1 MNRLFGMRTYL
12 VGAMDRVDDGGVEW
26 RERLEPELNKLGVV
40 VFNPCNKAIP
50 IADESEDSRNR
61 RQKYKNA
68 GAYNSAVEEMKEI
81 RNVDLRMVD
90 ISDFIIANIDLD
102 VHACGT
108 YEEIVTANRQ
118 KKPIIVRMK
127 QGKSHTPD
135 WLLGMMGS
143 SHNMIFHTW
152 EEIVDYLKDI
162 NECSENSIRSLN
174 HHGRWVFFDLHSLYD
189 KILNGVGLV

>member
-12 VGAMDRVDDGGVEW
+12 VGAMDRVSDGGVEW
-26 RERLEPELNKLGVV
+26 REKLNPELNKLGVV

-50 IADESEDSRNR
+50 LANEDEASRAR
-61 RQKYKNA
+61 RKKYKSA
-68 GAYNSAVEEMKEI
+68 GAYNSASEEMKEI

-108 YEEIVTANRQ
+108 YEEITTANRQ

-127 QGKSHTPD
+127 QGKPETPD
-135 WLLGMMGS
+135 WLLGMLGS
-143 SHNMIFHTW
+143 SHDMIFNTW
-152 EEIVDYLKDI
+152 EQIIDYLKSI
-162 NECSENSIRSLN
+162 NGCSESSVKNLN

-189 KILNGVGLV
+189 KILNGV

>member
-12 VGAMDRVDDGGVEW
+12 VGAMDRVEDGGVEW

-61 RQKYKNA
+61 RQKYKSA
-68 GAYNSAVEEMKEI
+68 GAYNCAVEEMKEI

-143 SHNMIFHTW
+143 SHNMIFNTW
-152 EEIVDYLKDI
+152 EQIIDYLQDV
-162 NECSENSIRSLN
+162 NECSDLSIKTLN
-174 HHGRWVFFDLHSLYD
+174 HHDRWVFFDLHSLYD
-189 KILNGVGLV
+189 KILNGV

>member
-12 VGAMDRVDDGGVEW
+12 VGAMDRVEDGGSEW
-26 RERLEPELNKLGVV
+26 REKLEPELNKLGVV

-50 IADESEDSRNR
+50 LANEDEVSRIR
-61 RQKYKNA
+61 RRKYKSA

-90 ISDFIIANIDLD
+90 ISDFIIVNIDLD

-108 YEEIVTANRQ
+108 YEEITTANRQ
-118 KKPIIVRMK
+118 KKPIIVRVK

-135 WLLGMMGS
+135 WLLGMLGS
-143 SHNMIFHTW
+143 SHDMIFSTW
-152 EEIVDYLKDI
+152 EEVLGYLGEVNSCSPHLVDNI
-162 NECSENSIRSLN
+162 N
-174 HHGRWVFFDLHSLYD
+174 HHGRWVFFDLHSLYN
-189 KILNGVGLV
+189 KMLNGV

>member
-12 VGAMDRVDDGGVEW
+12 VGAMDRVEDGGVEW
-26 RERLEPELNKLGVV
+26 REQLEPELNKLGVV

-50 IADESEDSRNR
+50 IADESEDSRRR

-127 QGKSHTPD
+127 QGKSHAPD
-135 WLLGMMGS
+135 WLLGMLGS
-143 SHNMIFHTW
+143 SHNMIFETW
-152 EEIVDYLKDI
+152 EQIIDYLNDV
-162 NECSENSIRSLN
+162 NECSERSIKTLN
-174 HHGRWVFFDLHSLYD
+174 HHDRWVFFDLHSLYS
-189 KILNGVGLV
+189 KILNGV